1 MRKIELQQS
10 NTTYI
15 AELHDKTAEEMVK
28 AVSKAIKLPIKT
40 TKVIKANLRL
50 EIYYEEVQNV
60 RPDGRPE
67 QTIETD
73 RKRKTKRKLSKQRE
87 RHPR

>member
-1 MRKIELQQS
+1 MKKIELQQS

-28 AVSKAIKLPIKT
+28 SVSKAVKLPIN
-40 TKVIKANLRL
+40 TKRVIRANLRL

-60 RPDGRPE
+60 RPTGRPE
-67 QTIETD
+67 QITEKN
-73 RKRKTKRKLSKQRE
+73 RERKTKRKLSEQRE
-87 RHPR
+87 RNTR